1 MQWSAI
7 FLFGIILLVCIRAYD
22 QSDLMR
28 LKCIISDVDGNKY
41 CVRDR
46 TLVKP
51 AVDKLARVSANLG
64 LVVRHVYKKYPERS
78 NCQRLKQRFD
88 PSVIR
93 ETLPTSKLTAYSEN
107 KGEKIAF
114 CLNKRNH
121 NNEELIDDNTL
132 MFVALHELAHVASE
146 SVGHND
152 EFWSNFRFL
161 LKEAVDLDL
170 YTPLDYSKYPQSY
183 CGMRITDNPH
193 YS

>member
-1 MQWSAI
+1 MQWAAI
-7 FLFGIILLVCIRAYD
+7 LLFGIILLVCVRAYD
-22 QSDLMR
+22 QSDLLR

-46 TLVKP
+46 ALVKP

-64 LVVRHVYKKYPERS
+64 TVVEHVYKKYPERS
-78 NCQRLKQRFD
+78 NCLRLHQRFD

-114 CLNKRNH
+114 CLNKRKE

-146 SVGHND
+146 TLGHND

-161 LKEAVDLDL
+161 IKEAVGLEL
-170 YTPLDYSKYPQSY
+170 YTPLDYSKYPKSY
-183 CGMRITDNPH
+183 CGMNITDNPH

>member
-64 LVVRHVYKKYPERS
+64 LVVRHVYKKYPERR

-146 SVGHND
+146 TVGHND

-183 CGMRITDNPH
+183 CGMKITDNPH